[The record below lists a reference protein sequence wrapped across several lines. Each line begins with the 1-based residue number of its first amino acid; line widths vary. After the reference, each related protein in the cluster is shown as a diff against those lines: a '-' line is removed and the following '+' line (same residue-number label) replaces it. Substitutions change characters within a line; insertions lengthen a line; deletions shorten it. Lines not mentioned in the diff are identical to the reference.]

1 MAGDARGMRVLLVD
15 DDEDEY
21 VLLRSLL
28 AHTSDYRFTVSWTP
42 SYDDALRR
50 MMAREFDAYLIDYRL
65 GARSGIELLEESV
78 AAGCEEPLIVLTGEK
93 SSDLDSAAL
102 QAGAV
107 DFIDKQQLTAP
118 LLERSL
124 RFAVERAK
132 GARLAAALRD
142 QKQIAQLRERLLG
155 IVGHDLRGPLA
166 SITTA
171 AHYLQRAP
179 ADSPI
184 DARQRMVGTI
194 ISSAGRMS
202 RMINELLDFTRA
214 RLGNGIPVE
223 LQEVDATEICRRL
236 LEEMRVAH
244 PTRLF
249 QLQCPPQL
257 TVRWD
262 PGRIAQLLS
271 NLVSNAVDYGDPA
284 KPIVLSI
291 RETEESVSIAVHND
305 GPPIS
310 EALLADIFDPFK
322 RGASTERR
330 SSSGL
335 GLGLYIVERI
345 ASGHGGRVAVESTDM
360 QGTTFTVTIPREGIE
375 RRLKSN

>member
-1 MAGDARGMRVLLVD
+1 VNGKRVMRVLLVD

-28 AHTSDYRFTVSWTP
+28 AHAAVYRFDVSWTP

-50 MMAREFDAYLIDYRL
+50 IAAREFDAYLIDYRL

-93 SSDLDSAAL
+93 SPDLDSAAL

-124 RFAVERAK
+124 RYAVERAK
-132 GARLAAALRD
+132 GARLAAALRE
-142 QKQIAQLRERLLG
+142 QKQMAKVRERLLG

-171 AHYLQRAP
+171 GHVLAKAP
-179 ADSPI
+179 PDGETH
-184 DARQRMVGTI
+184 RKMVGTI
-194 ISSAGRMS
+194 ISSAGRMA

-214 RLGNGIPVE
+214 RLGNGIPME
-223 LQEVDATEICRRL
+223 PRPIDAAEVVRRVL
-236 LEEMRVAH
+236 DESRVAH
-244 PTRLF
+244 ADREFHFTG
-249 QLQCPPQL
+249 PQVCG
-257 TVRWD
+257 VRWD
-262 PGRIAQLLS
+262 PERVAQVIANLLK
-271 NLVSNAVDYGDPA
+271 NAVDYGDAA
-284 KPIVLSI
+284 KPI
-291 RETEESVSIAVHND
+291 SVSLHEKDDRVSIIIHNE
-305 GPPIS
+305 GPAIPG
-310 EALLADIFDPFK
+310 ELLAEMFDPFK
-322 RGASTERR
+322 RGAADADQHSD
-330 SSSGL
+330 GL

-345 ASGHGGRVAVESTDM
+345 VTGHGGAVTVESGPTS
-360 QGTTFTVTIPREGIE
+360 GTSFIVTLPRHAAE
-375 RRLKSN
+375 KPTQAA

>member
-1 MAGDARGMRVLLVD
+1 MAPERVMRVLLID

-28 AHTSDYRFTVSWTP
+28 AQTSAYRFAVSWTP
-42 SYDDALRR
+42 SYEDALRR
-50 MMAREFDAYLIDYRL
+50 MTAREFDAYLIDYRL

-78 AAGCEEPLIVLTGEK
+78 AGGCEEPLIVLTGEK

-124 RFAVERAK
+124 RYAVERAK
-132 GARLAAALRD
+132 GARLAAALRE
-142 QKQIAQLRERLLG
+142 QKQTAQVRERLLG

-171 AHYLQRAP
+171 ALYLDKAP
-179 ADSPI
+179 ADAPL

-194 ISSAGRMS
+194 IASSGRMT

-223 LQEVDATEICRRL
+223 LQAVDAAEVCLRL
-236 LEEMRVAH
+236 LNEMRVAH
-244 PTRLF
+244 P
-249 QLQCPPQL
+249 QL
-257 TVRWD
+257 TFQFNGPSQLSVHWD
-262 PGRIAQLLS
+262 PERIAQLIA
-271 NLVSNAVDYGDPA
+271 NLMKNAVDYGDPA
-284 KPIVLSI
+284 KPIRLSLS
-291 RETEESVSIAVHND
+291 EAGDAVSIAVHNE
-305 GPPIS
+305 GPNIPA
-310 EALLADIFDPFK
+310 ETLADIFDPFK
-322 RGASTERR
+322 RGAMNTQTR
-330 SSSGL
+330 SDGL

-345 ASGHGGRVAVESTDM
+345 ASGHGGCVAVESSGT
-360 QGTTFTVTIPREGIE
+360 QGTTFTATIPREGIE
-375 RRLKSN
+375 RRPKSL